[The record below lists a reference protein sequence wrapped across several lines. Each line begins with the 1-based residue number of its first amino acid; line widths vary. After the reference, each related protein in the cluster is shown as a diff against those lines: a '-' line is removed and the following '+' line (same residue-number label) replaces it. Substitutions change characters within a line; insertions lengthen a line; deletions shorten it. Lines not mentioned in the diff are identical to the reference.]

1 MPKIFLFICK
11 QIFTEHLLL
20 HARHYPRPCNVQSL
34 HSNGGVGNA
43 PPPSKQEMN
52 EQDNPKVVV
61 YEESKTVMSS
71 ENELCRVV
79 VREVLSDYL
88 TS

>member
-1 MPKIFLFICK
+1 MPGIILGPVMWRACILMG
-11 QIFTEHLLL
+11 EW
-20 HARHYPRPCNVQSL
+20 
-34 HSNGGVGNA
+34 GM
-43 PPPSKQEMN
+43 PPHKQEMN

-79 VREVLSDYL
+79 DREVLSDYL

>member
-1 MPKIFLFICK
+1 
-11 QIFTEHLLL
+11 
-20 HARHYPRPCNVQSL
+20 
-34 HSNGGVGNA
+34 
-43 PPPSKQEMN
+43 MN

-79 VREVLSDYL
+79 GRAVLSDYL
-88 TS
+88 IS